1 VGASDNER
9 KKFLVGM
16 VMDRNINVS
25 YRKMK
30 QIIQSMI
37 EKFLTTICYIDYN
50 IMLRFSIYDYVQSCH
65 LFLQRRTVTKLY
77 TKYYD
82 LIFS

>member
-1 VGASDNER
+1 VGVSDNER
-9 KKFLVGM
+9 KKFLVCM

-50 IMLRFSIYDYVQSCH
+50 IMLRFFIYDYV
-65 LFLQRRTVTKLY
+65 
-77 TKYYD
+77 
-82 LIFS
+82 

>member
-1 VGASDNER
+1 MGASDNER

-50 IMLRFSIYDYVQSCH
+50 IMLRFSIYDYV
-65 LFLQRRTVTKLY
+65 
-77 TKYYD
+77 
-82 LIFS
+82 